1 MTYIEKEGKT
11 VEEAIALGLEQLG
24 MDEDEVDIEVLKKG
38 GLLAKAKV
46 RLTVKT
52 TPKDEACDYLVGLIE
67 RMGLDCEVELEE
79 IEGGYSANVSGK
91 DAASV
96 IGYRGEVLDAIQ
108 YLATIYVN
116 RNEKNY
122 VKMAVDVEGY
132 RGRRSE
138 TLRALA
144 CRLADKAVREGK
156 KVDLEPMNNQDRRI
170 IHETLVDDDRV
181 TTESQGDEPNRYVTI
196 LPKEREVTYGT
207 NKSFR
212 TAGMKTRSFGGKKR
226 RF

>member
-116 RNEKNY
+116 RNEKKDQNLSGN
-122 VKMAVDVEGY
+122 VCQAVF
-132 RGRRSE
+132 
-138 TLRALA
+138 
-144 CRLADKAVREGK
+144 
-156 KVDLEPMNNQDRRI
+156 
-170 IHETLVDDDRV
+170 H
-181 TTESQGDEPNRYVTI
+181 
-196 LPKEREVTYGT
+196 
-207 NKSFR
+207 F
-212 TAGMKTRSFGGKKR
+212 
-226 RF
+226 

>member
-1 MTYIEKEGKT
+1 M
-11 VEEAIALGLEQLG
+11 
-24 MDEDEVDIEVLKKG
+24 
-38 GLLAKAKV
+38 
-46 RLTVKT
+46 
-52 TPKDEACDYLVGLIE
+52 
-67 RMGLDCEVELEE
+67 
-79 IEGGYSANVSGK
+79 
-91 DAASV
+91 
-96 IGYRGEVLDAIQ
+96 
-108 YLATIYVN
+108 ATIYVN

-144 CRLADKAVREGK
+144 RRLAEKAVREGK